1 MYLIPKNIKVKREV
15 FKGYGIK
22 EIGLIF
28 ISFCFGYLISIL
40 GSNHMVKIL
49 LFSIPSIL
57 SILLT
62 MPLPNGLTVFI
73 IIQRYI
79 KFNYN
84 QKIFKKDI
92 N

>member
-22 EIGLIF
+22 EIVFIF
-28 ISFCFGYLISIL
+28 ISFCLGYLMSIL
-40 GSNHMVKIL
+40 GSNHIIKLL

-62 MPLPNGLTVFI
+62 MPLPNGLTVFK
-73 IIQRYI
+73 IIQKYI

-84 QKIFKKDI
+84 QKIFKKV
-92 N
+92 